1 MTGRVE
7 ARRVLRLPSWL
18 RTRTAAALLLLL
30 AAFALLGARLLGR
43 GGVQPALTAE
53 VDEGTLVLRLTET
66 GTLRPAQSITY
77 RSPLGGREAEVVF
90 LVPEGT
96 VVSEGDLLVRLE
108 TTELQREVERAV
120 QDTRQADVEYQLAE
134 VEREEGQANV
144 ESLTEGEGALGVEET
159 RSRLRLAE
167 KKVQRLRE
175 EYEALKPL
183 MERGFITGDELQKSA
198 FELEVAETDLDLA
211 RRKAAVYIERRHPR
225 DQRQAELQ
233 LAQRRVKG
241 ENARMRLSEAKA
253 RARALRE
260 AVENCSMYA
269 RAPGLVVYE
278 EFLGAGQRRKIR
290 VGDRVTG
297 SQGLVTIPEVA
308 RMLVEASVPEA
319 AVHRVRPGQPA
330 VIRVEAFPDL
340 QMAGRVTRVGA
351 LARSS
356 AERPYEDK
364 RFDLVVE
371 VADARGADLRPE
383 MTARVD
389 VLLGERRG
397 VLLAPVNAIFE
408 RQGAPVCHVV
418 RAFGVDTRP
427 VELGESDGFFVEVRA
442 GLRDGD
448 RVALTDLAGAPGR
461 PSAPPAGREA
471 ARALRPAAPPAERP
485 LAPR

>member
-1 MTGRVE
+1 VR
-7 ARRVLRLPSWL
+7 ALPPWL

-30 AAFALLGARLLGR
+30 AAFALVGARLLGR
-43 GGVQPALTAE
+43 VGVQPALTA
-53 VDEGTLVLRLTET
+53 VVGEGTLVLRLTET

-77 RSPLGGREAEVVF
+77 RSPLGGREAEIVF

-96 VVSEGDLLVRLE
+96 VVSEGDLLVRVE
-108 TTELQREVERAV
+108 TAELRRELERAV
-120 QDTRQADVEYQLAE
+120 QDARQADVEYQLAE
-134 VEREEGQANV
+134 VEREEGKANV

-167 KKVQRLRE
+167 KKVQRLRQ
-175 EYEALKPL
+175 EYEALQPL

-198 FELEVAETDLDLA
+198 FDLEVAETDLDLA

-241 ENARMRLSEAKA
+241 ENARLRLSEA
-253 RARALRE
+253 RARVQALRE
-260 AVENCSMYA
+260 AVENCSIYA

-278 EFLGAGQRRKIR
+278 EFLGGGQRRKIR
-290 VGDRVTG
+290 AGDRVTG
-297 SQGLVTIPEVA
+297 TQGLVTIPEVA

-340 QMAGRVTRVGA
+340 QLTGRVTRVGA

-371 VADARGADLRPE
+371 VVDARGADLRPE

-389 VLLGERRG
+389 VMLGERRG

-442 GLRDGD
+442 GLRPGD
-448 RVALTDLAGAPGR
+448 RVALTDVAGTPARAGAPAAGGQAAGTLGR
-461 PSAPPAGREA
+461 P
-471 ARALRPAAPPAERP
+471 ALPAERP